1 MAYACTQPNALLGRE
16 LEKGK
21 AAQPLA
27 AQMKIPVTPYLPQN
41 MSLIG
46 CISINGL
53 QPYDGTNNSC
63 NDFCSVN
70 NKIRFCITVNSC
82 PPVLHQYLLIILKN
96 LSDYPGNLLQGKS
109 NITSIDVPYPCG
121 TFDLTNLSS
130 NWRNSTNNA
139 PFPYGLCANS
149 PSTPKYIVALAWNQ
163 STGAYKVSPVYKI
176 GIVNVPN
183 MAMCPL

>member
-27 AQMKIPVTPYLPQN
+27 VQMKIPIVPYLPQN
-41 MSLIG
+41 MSMIECL
-46 CISINGL
+46 SINGL

-63 NDFCSVN
+63 NDFCSIN
-70 NKIRFCITVNSC
+70 NKIRFCITANGC
-82 PPVLHQYLLIILKN
+82 PPVCNKYLLIILKN
-96 LSDYPGNLLQGKS
+96 LNDYPASLIYGQS
-109 NITSIDVPYPCG
+109 SHIASIDVPYPCG
-121 TFDLTNLSS
+121 TFNLTNLSS
-130 NWRNSTNNA
+130 TWPS
-139 PFPYGLCANS
+139 PLFPYGWCANS
-149 PSTPKYIVALAWNQ
+149 PSAPKFMVALAWNQ